1 MGDDV
6 NKRKTDRV
14 KHQVVKIEND
24 AKRQLTF
31 SRRRNGLIK
40 KAYEL
45 SVLCNIDVALVFH
58 SPNGHFSH
66 FSAKSRIEDV
76 LYRFVSLDHDKR
88 RALENQEYLIRTIDE
103 IRNED
108 DIALK
113 TFSPTDSNSIAK
125 KLHEEIITL
134 EQQIQMAQEQL
145 SIYEPNISYASAEEL
160 ESCEKALLK
169 TMIRLIQRKND
180 VIKKEQ
186 ELLTHDPRGEKM
198 QMDRMGQIISE
209 GGVEM
214 PSSSF
219 FEGLPDYD

>member
-6 NKRKTDRV
+6 NKRKTGRV
-14 KHQVVKIEND
+14 KRQVVRIEND

-58 SPNGHFSH
+58 SPDGHFSH

-76 LYRFVSLDHDKR
+76 LYRFVSLGHDKGR
-88 RALENQEYLIRTIDE
+88 YGLFDFIALENHEDFVYPFTIMQYMIRTIDE

-113 TFSPTDSNSIAK
+113 TFRYLSLSLS
-125 KLHEEIITL
+125 L
-134 EQQIQMAQEQL
+134 E
-145 SIYEPNISYASAEEL
+145 
-160 ESCEKALLK
+160 
-169 TMIRLIQRKND
+169 
-180 VIKKEQ
+180 
-186 ELLTHDPRGEKM
+186 
-198 QMDRMGQIISE
+198 
-209 GGVEM
+209 
-214 PSSSF
+214 
-219 FEGLPDYD
+219 FETY